1 MTAIAIAILSEDED
15 EDFFLNND
23 DDYSGFFS
31 DSSMEHVTLLVP
43 IFDINAH
50 EAGRRDLSDLAY
62 LSMLSDV
69 RKERWQ
75 HEWLEWENRLQLI
88 FHEDTFN
95 NEYRMSYNAFNE
107 LKEILR
113 PILQRNTNKCRD
125 SEPIMTEHIMAM
137 GLRH

>member
-1 MTAIAIAILSEDED
+1 
-15 EDFFLNND
+15 
-23 DDYSGFFS
+23 
-31 DSSMEHVTLLVP
+31 MEHGTLLVP
-43 IFDINAH
+43 IFDIKAH

-75 HEWLEWENRLQLI
+75 HERLEWENHLQLI

-113 PILQRNTNKCRD
+113 PSYNEIQINVEILSQ
-125 SEPIMTEHIMAM
+125 S
-137 GLRH
+137 